1 MFNFFTRKKK
11 VTKDELLNALS
22 NFENAFAKAESSFME
37 CHKAMNSVLALF
49 PSEDTAVVGSTL
61 GDMVKKATAQ

>member
-22 NFENAFAKAESSFME
+22 NFENAFAKVESSFME

-61 GDMVKKATAQ
+61 GDMAKKAAAQ

>member
-1 MFNFFTRKKK
+1 MII
-11 VTKDELLNALS
+11 
-22 NFENAFAKAESSFME
+22 FENAFAKVESSFME